1 MGILVVKAVR
11 GGILG
16 VRAVM
21 VGYTWCQVM
30 VGYTWCQGS
39 DGWVYL
45 VSGQ

>member
-1 MGILVVKAVR
+1 MGILGVRAVR

-16 VRAVM
+16 VRAVRA
-21 VGYTWCQVM
+21 VM
-30 VGYTWCQGS
+30 VGYTWCQGI

>member
-1 MGILVVKAVR
+1 MGILGVKAVR

-21 VGYTWCQVM
+21 VGYTWCQ
-30 VGYTWCQGS
+30 GI

-45 VSGQ
+45 VSRH

>member
-1 MGILVVKAVR
+1 M
-11 GGILG
+11 GILG

-21 VGYTWCQVM
+21 ILGVRAVRGILGVRALM

-45 VSGQ
+45 VSRH

>member
-1 MGILVVKAVR
+1 MGTWCQGID
-11 GGILG
+11 GILG

-21 VGYTWCQVM
+21 VGILGVRALM

-45 VSGQ
+45 VSRH